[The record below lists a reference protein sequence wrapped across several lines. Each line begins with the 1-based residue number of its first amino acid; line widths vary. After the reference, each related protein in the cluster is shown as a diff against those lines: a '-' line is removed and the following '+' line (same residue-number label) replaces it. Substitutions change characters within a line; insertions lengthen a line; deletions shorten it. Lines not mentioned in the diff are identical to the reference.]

1 MISGIDEV
9 KKIDVL
15 DRNHIAVVTTD
26 GKLITNFERQPVTE
40 VTEEMIAKGYADAEV
55 GSHTFE
61 QVSSEV

>member
-1 MISGIDEV
+1 M
-9 KKIDVL
+9 L

-61 QVSSEV
+61 